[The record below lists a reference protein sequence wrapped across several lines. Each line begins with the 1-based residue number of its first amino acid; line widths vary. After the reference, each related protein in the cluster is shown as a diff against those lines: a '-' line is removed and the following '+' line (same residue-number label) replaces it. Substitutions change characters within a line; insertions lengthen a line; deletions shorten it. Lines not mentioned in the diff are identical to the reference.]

1 MRAKDLTGRI
11 LNRSNRMIVLEAHKR
26 GVEITPMPNKRFKMA
41 YNGKSYLIRR
51 GMIVNS
57 YNTSLAIEVTNRKE
71 ITSRMLRG
79 KGFPAP
85 ENIVFSNTDVERAWD
100 WAQPILPV
108 VIKPYNDAKGTDVYV
123 KITEYDEFV
132 HCFHK
137 VGEKHKEVL
146 IEEYISG
153 KEYRFTYV
161 NNEIVGV
168 AHRIPANVTGDGVS
182 TITEL
187 VEKKNKERE
196 KRKNPIHIKIKLD
209 EEIERVLSKL
219 NYTFQTIPADGEMV
233 YLRSNSNVSTG
244 GDAIDVTDE
253 ISFEIKETVRKA
265 VRAIPGARICGVDVL
280 INGEDI
286 HILEMNVGPL
296 GPMLTMHHF
305 PWVGKKRDVIG
316 KVVDALF
323 PDTAEV
329 KVE

>member
-41 YNGKSYLIRR
+41 YNSKSYLIRR

-85 ENIVFSNTDVERAWD
+85 ENIVFSNTDVDRAWA

-161 NNEIVGV
+161 KNEIVGV

-182 TITEL
+182 TIAEL

-196 KRKNPIHIKIKLD
+196 QRKNPIHIKIKLD

-244 GDAIDVTDE
+244 GDAIDVTDD

-305 PWVGKKRDVIG
+305 PWVGKKREVIG

-323 PDTAEV
+323 PETAAV

>member
-11 LNRSNRMIVLEAHKR
+11 LNRSNRMIVLEAYKR
-26 GVEITPMPNKRFKMA
+26 GVEITILPNKRFKMA
-41 YNGKSYLIRR
+41 YNGKSYIIRS

-57 YNTSLAIEVTNRKE
+57 YNTPLAIEVTNRKE
-71 ITSRMLRG
+71 ITSRILRG
-79 KGFPAP
+79 QGFPAP
-85 ENIVFSNTDVERAWD
+85 ENVVFSNEDVGRAWS

-108 VIKPYNDAKGTDVYV
+108 VIKPYNDAKGKNVFV
-123 KITEYDEFV
+123 KITDYDEFV

-137 VGEKHKEVL
+137 VGENHKEVL

-161 NNEIVGV
+161 KNEIVGV
-168 AHRIPANVTGDGVS
+168 AHRIPANVTGDGIS

-196 KRKNPIHIKIKLD
+196 QRKNPIHIKIKLD
-209 EEIERVLSKL
+209 EEIERVLSKS
-219 NYTFQTIPADGEMV
+219 NYTFDTIPEDGEV
-233 YLRSNSNVSTG
+233 VHLRSNSNVSTG
-244 GDAIDVTDE
+244 GDAIDVTDD
-253 ISFEIKETVRKA
+253 ISSEIKETVRKA
-265 VRAIPGARICGVDVL
+265 VRAIPGARVCGVDVL
-280 INGEDI
+280 INGDNI

-305 PWVGKKRDVIG
+305 PWVGKKRNVIG

-323 PDTAEV
+323 PETKE
-329 KVE
+329 E